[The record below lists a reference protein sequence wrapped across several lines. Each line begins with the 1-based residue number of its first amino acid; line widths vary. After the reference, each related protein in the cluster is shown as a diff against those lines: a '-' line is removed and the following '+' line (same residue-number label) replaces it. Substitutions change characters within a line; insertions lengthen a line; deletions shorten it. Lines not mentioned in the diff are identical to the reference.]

1 MCERET
7 DSTARASISI
17 SPTPLDLNSMNT
29 PTKRK
34 FRHAV
39 GSVDTNSE
47 EDTEI
52 DIIATSTSAGVLITH
67 QAFSTSKRLKTNHP
81 DGQAESAPHNIAVES
96 ATVEHPHS
104 QENLE
109 EEKGRKNQVCLS

>member
-1 MCERET
+1 
-7 DSTARASISI
+7 
-17 SPTPLDLNSMNT
+17 MNT

-39 GSVDTNSE
+39 GSLDTDSE

-52 DIIATSTSAGVLITH
+52 DTIATSTPAGVLITH
-67 QAFSTSKRLKTNHP
+67 QAFPTAKRLKTNHP
-81 DGQAESAPHNIAVES
+81 DGQAASSPHNVAVEN
-96 ATVEHPHS
+96 ATAEYPHS